1 LDQAAVKIGDK
12 AGHFDTASAGASY
25 RVAFQEYGLDVLA
38 LDPEAVAE
46 SIRDSVIKGALVAA
60 LDDWVSSRGRESS
73 PDTEKLLAI
82 ARAAAGEVWRE
93 RLAEAFRKGDRGEL
107 KALAQNKEL
116 LAQPPA
122 TLLLLARVLR
132 ETGEISL
139 AIDVLRH
146 GQREHPGDFWTNHH
160 LAFYLMQLRPRLASQ
175 AVGFY
180 RAAAVLHP
188 DSPAVHLKLR
198 Y

>member
-1 LDQAAVKIGDK
+1 
-12 AGHFDTASAGASY
+12 
-25 RVAFQEYGLDVLA
+25 
-38 LDPEAVAE
+38 
-46 SIRDSVIKGALVAA
+46 
-60 LDDWVSSRGRESS
+60 
-73 PDTEKLLAI
+73 
-82 ARAAAGEVWRE
+82 
-93 RLAEAFRKGDRGEL
+93 FRKGDRGEL

-139 AIDVLRH
+139 AIDILRH

-175 AVGFY
+175 SVGFY
-180 RAAAVLHP
+180 RAAVVLHP
-188 DSPAVHLKLR
+188 DSPGVHLNLGYALWELNQLADAEAAFRKAISLKSDYPGAHYMLGIVLQHQGRLPEAEAAYRKAVKLKPGHIR